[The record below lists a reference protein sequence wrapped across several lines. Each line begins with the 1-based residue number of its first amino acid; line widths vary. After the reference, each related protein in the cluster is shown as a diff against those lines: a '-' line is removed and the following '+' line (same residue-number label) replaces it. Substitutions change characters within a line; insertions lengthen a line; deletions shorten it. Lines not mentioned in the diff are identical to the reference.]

1 MKRHSVASRKYD
13 SSSPIR
19 DEGTRIRL
27 PVRLTK
33 VMTLDATSATN
44 ARAVRPEKGSVVSHN
59 SQICGEPIGTKTS
72 NWSKD
77 LHHIWCI
84 LHAMNKDE
92 KPCPLGD
99 VITVGPDL
107 GGGVHP
113 AVRHD
118 ANHEVSFGTLR
129 ILKEGQPIT
138 SEAVLLEKNG
148 NSNNYRVVGEVP
160 TPNNPRES
168 SGPAMV
174 ASDAYRS
181 GWDNIFGKKQVV
193 GQS

>member
-1 MKRHSVASRKYD
+1 
-13 SSSPIR
+13 
-19 DEGTRIRL
+19 
-27 PVRLTK
+27 
-33 VMTLDATSATN
+33 
-44 ARAVRPEKGSVVSHN
+44 
-59 SQICGEPIGTKTS
+59 
-72 NWSKD
+72 
-77 LHHIWCI
+77 
-84 LHAMNKDE
+84 MNKDE

-118 ANHEVSFGTLR
+118 ANHEISFGTLR
-129 ILKEGQPIT
+129 IIQEGQPIPLE
-138 SEAVLLEKNG
+138 SILLEKKDD
-148 NSNNYRVVGEVP
+148 SDDYHVVGEFSPP
-160 TPNNPRES
+160 TVREL

-174 ASDAYRS
+174 STDAYRT